1 MQTPHQQLDALL
13 TELDPKKSL
22 VFLTGA
28 GVSAESG
35 IPTFRGK
42 GGYWTVGS
50 KVYQPQQMAT
60 WLNFEKQ
67 PREVWRWYL
76 YRRGVCRAG
85 APNAAHRA
93 LVELERARP
102 AVFHLITQNID
113 GLHRIAGN
121 SADRTYEIHGTG
133 EEMRC
138 AERCT
143 DARYPIPEGVKDKAQ
158 DDPLPDAEYA
168 LLCCPRCGG
177 LARPHVLWFDEY
189 YEEELYRSNTAMI
202 AAHTASVMV
211 VAGTS
216 GATSLPVQAVTVALK
231 AGAVLIDINP
241 NPNPFRELADQYYRG
256 LSLRGSATEWMPEV
270 VQRLKG

>member
-1 MQTPHQQLDALL
+1 MQTRHQQLQALL
-13 TELDPKKSL
+13 TELPPRKSL

-60 WLNFEKQ
+60 WVNFQQQ

-85 APNAAHRA
+85 SPNAAHHA
-93 LVELERARP
+93 LVRMEQAKP
-102 AVFHLITQNID
+102 KQFHLITQNID

-121 SADRTYEIHGTG
+121 SAARTYEVHGTG

-138 AERCT
+138 AQRCT
-143 DARYPIPEGVKDKAQ
+143 DDRYPIPEGVTDKAK
-158 DDPLPDAEYA
+158 DEPLTDEQYV
-168 LLCCPRCGG
+168 LLSCPKCG
-177 LARPHVLWFDEY
+177 AMTRPHVLWFDEY
-189 YEEELYRSNTAMI
+189 YEEGLYRSNTAMV
-202 AAHTASVMV
+202 AAHTASVLV

-231 AGAVLIDINP
+231 AGAALIDINP
-241 NPNPFRELADQYYRG
+241 NDNPFRELADQYHRG
-256 LSLRGSATEWMPEV
+256 LSLHGSAGEWLPEV
-270 VQRLKG
+270 VELLSA